1 MTTINIS
8 FPETITDLNLGS
20 TSVGSNSQ
28 KLGGTVNI
36 SEFVALT
43 SFVCIDNDINYDD
56 EFNEPNVIRVFNVK
70 GNNITKF
77 PRFEIYPKLR
87 NLNFSNN
94 SIQELK
100 FETNVFDTLS
110 ASLRRLDISDNVL
123 RGAIP
128 SLSALS
134 VLTSVNL
141 SGNGFSSYTEVS
153 SSEVPSVPDTDRL
166 TVAGFTGDDEHLN
179 GVYEGDAT
187 NGYSQIS
194 PTTLGSISRED
205 TSAAT
210 EEDFSIVNYYWNIL
224 DGGDNSPGSG
234 DVISNSVDRSDSS
247 PTILYPYQMT
257 WSGGITVERLETWYI
272 PSQIGLYNENLTYL
286 NLRDNTLSASGELNA
301 LLLNLSGSGG
311 VDGFLDVSGPFMPK
325 PSDLGLSA
333 RNSLLSEGWNVRSN
347 ELSSVEFARIWD
359 FPSPVSANG
368 DPFEPQTVSWRI
380 SGYENMPITLDLSD
394 GTPNQSLTD
403 NLSTEHTFVS
413 GTPFTGVRYSLPHR
427 IEKFV
432 SRLSGGDFGTTSYP
446 VSGNVDLSQMPGLL
460 EVFIGD
466 HHATF
471 TNFNK
476 LSRKLTQFY
485 WWNNNVTDSFVD
497 MNIARLPKLVT
508 FSARGKSSSN
518 KGDFTGE
525 LHSAVPPSLSRY
537 NVQHNSLSGR
547 LPTFT
552 TDFNNINIYF
562 INSNE
567 NIVGEIPDMAEFG
580 KNRTSKD
587 VQFLANKCSL
597 SGVTADFTVNSKL
610 KSIKLMRNDFT
621 TATLDQLM
629 ARLVASDLRG
639 CTVDTRL
646 QSTGQ
651 TVTPGN
657 ADLATL
663 RSSSRGN
670 TMEVS

>member
-20 TSVGSNSQ
+20 TSVGGDSQ

-43 SFVCIDNDINYDD
+43 SFVCIDNNINYDD

-77 PRFEIYPKLR
+77 PRFQIYPKLR
-87 NLNFSNN
+87 NFNFSNN

-100 FETNVFDTLS
+100 FETNVFDSLS
-110 ASLRRLDISDNVL
+110 AQLRRLDVSDNVL
-123 RGAIP
+123 RGTIP
-128 SLSALS
+128 SLSAFS

-141 SGNGFSSYTEVS
+141 SGNGYSSYNEVS
-153 SSEVPSVPDTDRL
+153 SV
-166 TVAGFTGDDEHLN
+166 GF
-179 GVYEGDAT
+179 YT
-187 NGYSQIS
+187 N
-194 PTTLGSISRED
+194 
-205 TSAAT
+205 
-210 EEDFSIVNYYWNIL
+210 
-224 DGGDNSPGSG
+224 
-234 DVISNSVDRSDSS
+234 
-247 PTILYPYQMT
+247 
-257 WSGGITVERLETWYI
+257 
-272 PSQIGLYNENLTYL
+272 NLTYF
-286 NLRDNTLSASGELNA
+286 NLKDNTLSATEELNT
-301 LLLNLSGSGG
+301 LLVNLSGSGG
-311 VDGFLDVSGPFMPK
+311 VDGFLDTSGPFMPR

-333 RNSLLSEGWNVRSN
+333 RNSLLSEGWNVRTN
-347 ELSSVEFARIWD
+347 ELSTVEFARIWD
-359 FPSPVSANG
+359 FPSPVSASG
-368 DPFEPQTVSWRI
+368 DPFDPQTVSWRI
-380 SGYENMPITLDLSD
+380 SGYENLPITLDLSD

-432 SRLSGGDFGTTSYP
+432 SRLSGGDFGTFLTYP
-446 VSGNVDLSQMPGLL
+446 VSGNVDLAQMPGLL

-497 MNIARLPKLVT
+497 LNIARLPKLAT
-508 FSARGKSSSN
+508 FSARGSSTTR
-518 KGDFTGE
+518 KGNFTGE
-525 LHSAVPPSLSRY
+525 LHSSIPSSMARY

-547 LPTFT
+547 IPTFT
-552 TDFNNINIYF
+552 TDFNNIQIYF
-562 INSNE
+562 INNN

-580 KNRTSKD
+580 KNRSTRE
-587 VQFLANKCSL
+587 VQFLANRCSL
-597 SGVTADFTVNSKL
+597 SGVAADFTVNSKL
-610 KSIKLMRNDFT
+610 KSIKFMRNDFT
-621 TATLDQLM
+621 TATLDHLM

-639 CTVDTRL
+639 CTVDARL
-646 QSTGQ
+646 QNTGQ
-651 TVTPGN
+651 QVTPGN

-663 RSSSRGN
+663 RQGSRGN
-670 TMEVS
+670 DIKVS